1 MMWRCLFVFLIA
13 GSTAAC
19 GTKINPG
26 GSCAP
31 PVAPITYTAQV
42 EPLMLD
48 YCVSCHSVSAGNR
61 QGAPTDVN
69 LDSYQGVLSS
79 ADVADQDILS
89 GRMPQN
95 DTSQA
100 TETLTQG
107 QRCVFDGWVS
117 GGFLQ

>member
-1 MMWRCLFVFLIA
+1 MIWRCLSAVFFFGSAA
-13 GSTAAC
+13 GC
-19 GTKINPG
+19 GTKVNPG
-26 GSCAP
+26 GSCPAP
-31 PVAPITYTAQV
+31 LAPITYTAQV

-48 YCVSCHSVSAGNR
+48 YCVSCHSVSSGNR

-69 LDSYQGVLSS
+69 LDSYQGTLDN

-95 DTSQA
+95 DDSQS
-100 TETLTQG
+100 TEVLTQD
-107 QRCVFDGWVS
+107 QRCIFDGWVS